1 VSRKPKILVI
11 RLSSIGDI
19 VLTTP
24 VIRCLKLQLNAE
36 VDFLTKSRYKQILV
50 SNPNINRILVFGE
63 VSNESLRSH
72 NYDYV
77 IDLQNN
83 FRTLMMRLSL
93 QFKSY
98 AFPKNNFKRLLLIF
112 FGLNILNDHIV
123 DRYFKAVQRLNVYND
138 NEGVDYITTPVSNKG
153 FDLGQD
159 YICWSLGGSYEN
171 KKLSYKQIF
180 NTISKLKTPVL
191 LIGGLAEKEISKKI
205 LNNINRKNVFDL
217 CGEISIDE
225 SAYYM
230 QKSKLNLTNDT
241 GMMHIAS
248 AFNVPIISF
257 WGCTRPELGFAP
269 YLPNASSVNIITSK
283 SKRPCSKHGQHCK
296 IQANGC
302 IKEIDDGVIF
312 KTIESLLK

>member
-1 VSRKPKILVI
+1 MSRKPKILVI

-24 VIRCLKLQLNAE
+24 LIRCLKSQLNAE
-36 VDFLTKSRYKQILV
+36 VDFLTKRKYRDVLS
-50 SNPNINRILVFGE
+50 SNPNVSRVLFFGE
-63 VSNESLRSH
+63 ISKETLRAH

-83 FRTLMMRLSL
+83 FRSFMLRLSL
-93 QFKSY
+93 PVKSY
-98 AFPKNNFKRLLLIF
+98 AFPKNNFKRLLLIY
-112 FGLNILNDHIV
+112 FGVNILNNHVV
-123 DRYFKAVQRLNVYND
+123 DRYFKTVQRLKIYND
-138 NEGVDYITTPVSNKG
+138 NKGLDYIARPVSSKG
-153 FDLGQD
+153 FDLNQD
-159 YICWSLGGSYEN
+159 YICWSLGASYEN

-180 NTISKLKTPVL
+180 NIISKLKISVV
-191 LIGGLAEKEISKKI
+191 LIGGAAEKEISKKI
-205 LNNINRKNVFDL
+205 LSNINRKNVFDF
-217 CGEISIDE
+217 CGELSIDE

-269 YLPNASSVNIITSK
+269 YLPNASSVNLIANTSD
-283 SKRPCSKHGQHCK
+283 RPCSKHGKHCR
-296 IQANGC
+296 IQVKGC
-302 IKEIDDGVIF
+302 IKEIDEGIIF
-312 KTIESLLK
+312 KNIQILLK

>member
-1 VSRKPKILVI
+1 MSRKSKILVV

-36 VDFLTKSRYKQILV
+36 VDFLTKSRYKQILN

-72 NYDYV
+72 NYDYI

-83 FRTLMMRLSL
+83 FRTLMLRLSL
-93 QFKSY
+93 PCKSY
-98 AFPKNNFKRLLLIF
+98 AFPKNNFKRLCLIY
-112 FGLNILNDHIV
+112 FGVNILNDHIV
-123 DRYFKAVQRLNVYND
+123 DRYFRTVQRLNVYND
-138 NEGVDYITTPVSNKG
+138 NEGVDYFTIPVSNKR
-153 FDLGQD
+153 FDLDQD

-180 NTISKLKTPVL
+180 NTIYKLKTPVL
-191 LIGGLAEKEISKKI
+191 LIGGVAEKEISKKI
-205 LNNINRKNVFDL
+205 LSNISRKNVFDL

-225 SAYYM
+225 SAYYL
-230 QKSKLNLTNDT
+230 QKSKLILTNDT

-269 YLPNASSVNIITSK
+269 YLPNASSVNIITST
-283 SKRPCSKHGQHCK
+283 SERPCSKHGKHCK
-296 IQANGC
+296 IQVDGC
-302 IKEIDDGVIF
+302 IKEIDEGVIF
-312 KTIESLLK
+312 KTIKSLLK

>member
-1 VSRKPKILVI
+1 MSRKSKILVI

-36 VDFLTKSRYKQILV
+36 VDFLTKSRYKQILI

-93 QFKSY
+93 PFKYY
-98 AFPKNNFKRLLLIF
+98 AFPKNNFKRLLLIY
-112 FGLNILNDHIV
+112 FGINILNDHIV
-123 DRYFKAVQRLNVYND
+123 DRYFKAVQRLSVYND
-138 NEGVDYITTPVSNKG
+138 NEGVDYITRTVSNKG
-153 FDLGQD
+153 FDLDQD

-180 NTISKLKTPVL
+180 NAISKLKIPVL
-191 LIGGLAEKEISKKI
+191 LIGGLAEKEISNKI
-205 LNNINRKNVFDL
+205 VSNINRKNIFDL

-230 QKSKLNLTNDT
+230 QNSKLNLTNDT

-269 YLPNASSVNIITSK
+269 YLPNASSVNIIPSK
-283 SKRPCSKHGQHCK
+283 SDRPCSKHGQHCK
-296 IQANGC
+296 IRANGC

-312 KTIESLLK
+312 KAIKSLLK